1 MFDGFG
7 SEWGGDTDIDV
18 PSLGVLRGDDV
29 HYPFFQ
35 SSVGFD
41 AVECGDVSFDECV
54 VSVLFDPFVEGV
66 FYVVVSFG
74 AVWSGFASQTVV
86 CVGVKWLATM
96 CAVGVVLAYFI
107 VGVYGDA

>member
-7 SEWGGDTDIDV
+7 GKWRGNADVDV
-18 PSLGVLRGDDV
+18 PGLGVLRGDDV
-29 HYPFFQ
+29 HYPFLQ
-35 SSVGFD
+35 CSIRLD

-74 AVWSGFASQTVV
+74 AVWSGFACHAVV
-86 CVGVKWLATM
+86 CMCVKRLSAL
-96 CAVGVVLAYFI
+96 CSVIVVLA
-107 VGVYGDA
+107 

>member
-7 SEWGGDTDIDV
+7 SEWRGDTDIDV

-41 AVECGDVSFDECV
+41 AVECRDVSFDECV
-54 VSVLFDPFVEGV
+54 VSVLFDPFVEGLSD
-66 FYVVVSFG
+66 VVVPFVAVRSSFAG
-74 AVWSGFASQTVV
+74 HAVV
-86 CVGVKWLATM
+86 
-96 CAVGVVLAYFI
+96 
-107 VGVYGDA
+107 